1 MISCF
6 CCSAGIAG
14 TVEGMA
20 EAERE
25 DGSAETAGRE
35 ASTGETVSVK
45 GVAATGLALL
55 VFPQPIKENKSNRE
69 RNRVS
74 HFICKHLRCSK

>member
-1 MISCF
+1 
-6 CCSAGIAG
+6 CSAGIAG

-20 EAERE
+20 EAEGE
-25 DGSAETAGRE
+25 DGSAETAGRA

-45 GVAATGLALL
+45 GVVATGLALL
-55 VFPQPIKENKSNRE
+55 VFPQPIKENKSKRE

-74 HFICKHLRCSK
+74 HFIHKHLRFSK